1 MPFYAVLCKYFMEN
15 CIISNLIATNIRII
29 CIILQFVFVIFAS
42 YCSLGMIKAERQQL
56 IISHISKDQKVLL
69 GDLSALLNVSEDTVR
84 RDIKELSDQG
94 LLKAVRG
101 GAILNSP
108 IPIHFRDREHYDVS
122 HKKIIAE
129 KAMRFI
135 KDGQVVL
142 FDSGTSALAVASH
155 IPRERCITVI
165 TNSFPV
171 ATVLEDHPNVA
182 VIFIGGR
189 LNKTAFCTSGHE
201 VIQTLSTIRPDL
213 CFLGIC
219 SIDINLGVTGKD
231 YEDAQVK
238 RKMVEHA
245 KQVIALSTLEKIG
258 TAEHYHICNINAID
272 TIITDIDPLHEEL
285 IAYTELGI
293 EVV

>member
-1 MPFYAVLCKYFMEN
+1 
-15 CIISNLIATNIRII
+15 
-29 CIILQFVFVIFAS
+29 
-42 YCSLGMIKAERQQL
+42 MIKAERQQI

-69 GDLSALLNVSEDTVR
+69 GDLSVLLNVSEDTVR

-108 IPIHFRDREHYDVS
+108 IPRHYRDREHYDVS

-129 KAMRFI
+129 KATSLI

-142 FDSGTSALAVASH
+142 FDSGTSALAVASN

-171 ATVLEDHPNVA
+171 ASVLEDHPNAEVL
-182 VIFIGGR
+182 FIGGR
-189 LNKTAFCTSGHE
+189 LNKTAFSTSGHE

-219 SIDINLGVTGKD
+219 SIDIHLGVTGQD

-238 RKMVEHA
+238 RKMVENSR
-245 KQVIALSTLEKIG
+245 QVIALSTLEKMG
-258 TAEHYHICNINAID
+258 RAEHYHICNIDAID
-272 TIITDIDPLHEEL
+272 IIITDADPMHEEL
-285 IAYTELGI
+285 LGFTEIGI
-293 EVV
+293 KVI

>member
-1 MPFYAVLCKYFMEN
+1 
-15 CIISNLIATNIRII
+15 
-29 CIILQFVFVIFAS
+29 
-42 YCSLGMIKAERQQL
+42 MIKAERQQL

-69 GDLSALLNVSEDTVR
+69 GDLSTLLNVSEDTVR

-108 IPIHFRDREHYDVS
+108 IPLHFRDREHYDVS

-129 KAMRFI
+129 KALSFI

-142 FDSGTSALAVASH
+142 FDAGTSALAVATH
-155 IPRERCITVI
+155 LPKERCITVI

-171 ATVLEDHPNVA
+171 ASVLEDHPNA
-182 VIFIGGR
+182 EVIFIGGR
-189 LNKTAFCTSGHE
+189 LNKTAFSTFGHE
-201 VIQTLSTIRPDL
+201 VIQTLNNIRPDI

-219 SIDINLGVTGKD
+219 SIDINMGITGKD

-238 RKMVEHA
+238 RKMVENA
-245 KQVIALSTLEKIG
+245 KQVIALSTLEKMG
-258 TAEHYHICNINAID
+258 TAEHYHICNISAID
-272 TIITDIDPLHEEL
+272 TIITDLDPQHEAL
-285 IAYTELGI
+285 VAYTEIGI
-293 EVV
+293 NIV